1 MFGTNVTEKY
11 AGSKSF
17 FAHRNQFAIFLYIS
31 IISNIFLIMK
41 YGQKRYIIPLII
53 FGISLVLTISR
64 TGMLCTAIFIFLFFV
79 TTPKIKIRYKLLIFI
94 LFAILCGIS
103 VKTVYENHPE
113 IVQKIETVF
122 IRKKSIK
129 NFTGRSD
136 IWEIGIDLVNQN
148 NKTMAFGVGRFVG
161 TKALETVKN
170 YGNITQFHSFYVD
183 MLVTGG
189 IMEVVYLISLYMWV
203 IVKVIRSNIE
213 NKFKTL
219 YISAFISY
227 AIYSAFE
234 SLGRFSIGCADT
246 VCLIM
251 FISIPLLHAN
261 SIQEKK
267 KVVLKKIEFDPNN
280 AEENQGLEE
289 VSNIDFVDKYSQD
302 EEIIDE
308 NLETT
313 DDYIKLEKGENE

>member
-1 MFGTNVTEKY
+1 MLGTNVTEKY
-11 AGSKSF
+11 SGSKSF

-94 LFAILCGIS
+94 ICAILCGAS

-136 IWEIGIDLVNQN
+136 IWKIGIDLVNQN

-161 TKALETVKN
+161 TKALEAVKN

-189 IMEVVYLISLYMWV
+189 IMEVVYLISIYMWV
-203 IVKVIRSNIE
+203 IVKVLRSNME

-219 YISAFISY
+219 YISTFISY
-227 AIYSAFE
+227 GVYSAFE

-267 KVVLKKIEFDPNN
+267 KVVLKKIEFDANN
-280 AEENQGLEE
+280 TEGNQRLEE
-289 VSNIDFVDKYSQD
+289 VSNIDFEDKYSQD
-302 EEIIDE
+302 AEIIDE
-308 NLETT
+308 NSEKM